1 MICLTSKF
9 LKTWFELA
17 NRKSNICA
25 STCMESLNVEN
36 PSELQQVISHL
47 QARLERESSKLL
59 DKDVEKRGQ
68 QI

>member
-1 MICLTSKF
+1 
-9 LKTWFELA
+9 
-17 NRKSNICA
+17 
-25 STCMESLNVEN
+25 MESLNVEN